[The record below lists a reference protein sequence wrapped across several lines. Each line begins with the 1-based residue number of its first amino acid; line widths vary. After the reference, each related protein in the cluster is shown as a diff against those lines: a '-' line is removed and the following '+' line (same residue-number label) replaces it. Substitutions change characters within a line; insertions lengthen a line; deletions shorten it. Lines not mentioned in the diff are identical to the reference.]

1 MDKHEKYEQLEAK
14 LTELERIVRE
24 ALINT
29 DYVDWFQLK
38 EEGRYESRVARDIQS
53 ALRAAHEDRL
63 AAARSALAQIVTTID
78 TAAWE
83 EVINDYE

>member
-24 ALINT
+24 ALMNT
-29 DYVDWFQLK
+29 DYVDWFTLK

-63 AAARSALAQIVTTID
+63 LAARSALTQIVTVID
-78 TAAWE
+78 AAAWE
-83 EVINDYE
+83 EVISDYE

>member
-24 ALINT
+24 ALTNT

-63 AAARSALAQIVTTID
+63 AAARSALAQIVTALD

-83 EVINDYE
+83 EVISDYE

>member
-24 ALINT
+24 ALTNT
-29 DYVDWFQLK
+29 DYIDWFQLK

-63 AAARSALAQIVTTID
+63 AAARSALAQIVTALD

-83 EVINDYE
+83 EVISDYE

>member
-29 DYVDWFQLK
+29 DYIDWFQLK

-63 AAARSALAQIVTTID
+63 AAARSALAQIVTALD

-83 EVINDYE
+83 EVISDYE

>member
-29 DYVDWFQLK
+29 DYIDWFQLK

-63 AAARSALAQIVTTID
+63 AAARSALAQIVTALD